1 MKSHVADMFKIWSAA
16 LLDAAGACDVP
27 LAELVPDMERV
38 KRLIQTRGLGVFTLD
53 LPDLDNNLLRLLEDG
68 ILPTG
73 GPLARRTS
81 NRDRRPSFLK
91 ALWSRVC
98 DKEGCLYEKPCA
110 NSLFYIRQLSCF
122 FKKVEL
128 PCSTP
133 RTVAA
138 VREYYAIERAIKPA
152 TMSWDDD
159 SLDGMAPT
167 FVEAF
172 AHKVDQSQMRFDFI
186 EDVASPDAAFLRRL
200 DKVCGLIST
209 ALGYFDSLSD
219 NDRSNGEFRHGP
231 GSVSDNKRKSYK
243 YEFPHWPKK
252 LDTYFPFDWCG
263 APSILDVAPS
273 ASEPASKLIAVPK
286 TAKGP
291 RLIASEPTAHMW
303 CQQKIY
309 SWLDERM
316 SNSFIGHFVSLHD
329 QTASQ
334 QLVMEASV
342 DRSLATI
349 DLSSASDRISCAHI
363 ESLFRANLSLLRAI
377 HSVRTRSVTDKVIN
391 EHGTQTLRKFAAM
404 GSALTFPVQCIFF
417 LSIAL
422 ASAGAYDMR
431 SILALRGKVRIFG
444 DDIIVPNQSYVDV
457 TRNLHD
463 LGLKVNTSKSFS
475 FGYFRE
481 SCGMDAWKGVD
492 LTPCKPKVV
501 VADAPQTY
509 AALIDISNNLYC
521 KGLWHAAEATVS
533 NIPSRLKRVVVP
545 IRCGVLALKSIC
557 GLDVSKAKLR
567 YNKDL
572 HVDQVLVPALTS
584 KVEYRKPSTSA
595 MLTQHFTSR
604 HSWQKPRELGVA
616 QNGVAKL
623 AASWVDL
630 PTLNLMP
637 TQVSAS
643 QF

>member
-27 LAELVPDMERV
+27 LAELAPDMERV

-68 ILPTG
+68 MLPAG
-73 GPLARRTS
+73 GPLAKRTS

-98 DKEGCLYEKPCA
+98 DKKGCLYEKPCA

-128 PCSTP
+128 PCSLP

-138 VREYYAIERAIKPA
+138 VREYYAIERVIKPA
-152 TMSWDDD
+152 TMSWDNDT
-159 SLDGMAPT
+159 LDGMAPT

-172 AHKVDQSQMRFDFI
+172 APIANQDQLSFDFI
-186 EDVASPDAAFLRRL
+186 EDSAGPDKAFLRRL
-200 DKVCGLIST
+200 DRVCGLIAST
-209 ALGYFDSLSD
+209 LGYFDSMSS
-219 NDRSNGEFRHGP
+219 NDRQNGEFKHGP
-231 GSVSDNKRKSYK
+231 GSVSDNKRKAYK
-243 YEFPHWPKK
+243 YDFRYWPKK

-263 APSILDVAPS
+263 AASILDASPS
-273 ASEPASKLIAVPK
+273 VSEPASKLIAVPK
-286 TAKGP
+286 TAKSP

-309 SWLDERM
+309 SWLDNRM
-316 SNSFIGHFVSLHD
+316 SNSFIGQFVSLHD
-329 QTASQ
+329 QSASQ
-334 QLVMEASV
+334 RLVMQASV
-342 DRSLATI
+342 DRTLATI

-363 ESLFRANLSLLRAI
+363 ESLFKANLSLLNAI
-377 HSVRTRSVTDKVIN
+377 HSVRTRSVTDKVID
-391 EHGTQTLRKFAAM
+391 EYGTQTLKKFAAM
-404 GSALTFPVQCIFF
+404 GSALTFPVQCLLF
-417 LSIAL
+417 LAIAL
-422 ASAGAYDMR
+422 ASAGAHDKK
-431 SILALRGKVRIFG
+431 SILALIGKVRIFG
-444 DDIIVPNQSYVDV
+444 DDIIIPNQSYVDM

-463 LGLKVNTSKSFS
+463 LGLKVNKLKSFS
-475 FGYFRE
+475 TGYFRE

-501 VADAPQTY
+501 VADTPQSY
-509 AALIDISNNLYC
+509 AALIDISNNLYL
-521 KGLWHAAEATVS
+521 KGLWNAAEATVS
-533 NIPSRLKRVVVP
+533 NIPSRVKRVVVP
-545 IRCGVLALKSIC
+545 IHCGVLALKSIC
-557 GLDVSKAKLR
+557 GIDISRAKLR
-567 YNKDL
+567 YNNDL

-584 KVEYRKPSTSA
+584 KVEYKKPSTSA

-604 HSWQKPRELGVA
+604 FSWQKPRELGVA

-637 TQVSAS
+637 A
-643 QF
+643 